1 MPVLAAPING
11 DSLFLRNV
19 SLSIQCG
26 KLYVETTPMQNAGT
40 VAMRLLARDSTTY
53 QLTLPE
59 DLVLLLLNEE
69 NGYFHQVPG
78 WDLNCAVTGAV
89 LAELSIQ
96 GRIDTDLDSLFLL
109 SATKTGNPALD
120 PILEEISNQSTQH
133 NTQYWIERLAHLAES
148 VIDTTLDRMVELRIL
163 ERHDGDFYTLTRS
176 SGPTNVFDD
185 PLDGS
190 RLQSVK
196 TRISNAIFNNEIPDP
211 RDALLI
217 SLVNTCDVFRFMF
230 QLDDEAEDRIKLICR
245 MALIGRSIA
254 AAVSHNMANPLLR
267 RSAFA
272 KTIPKVPLR
281 KLAFNPHIRDGNV
294 PALFADLAN
303 EYGPVFEINPPFRK
317 PMIFLAGPETN
328 NWVHRRGRMYL
339 RSRDYFSEFEKVY
352 GASGALPALD
362 GADHF
367 RLRKSLSPAYSRARL
382 AGQLNQ
388 LYSDARGFMA
398 DWEIGDA
405 YPATGVSR
413 RMINAQLSPLFIG
426 VDSQDIFDDAAK
438 FKERALLVHIVEV
451 LPKFLLRTP
460 GMKRRA
466 KVVDTLLE
474 RIENVHTPAQR
485 VDSPRD
491 LADDILSLHASDPQ
505 FFPESNLRF
514 ALSAALIASVYL
526 GDAFSFALYA
536 MASQP
541 ELYARIQAEA
551 DALFENGDPK
561 GEDFT
566 LSAIDVTH
574 RFLLECLRLYPIVPM
589 SMRNV
594 MNSCVVEDFELP
606 VGSRV
611 IVAQTASHYMEDIF
625 PEPYKFDIDRYQSPR
640 NEHLSPGFAPYGLGT
655 HTCLGSRWM
664 DLQLTA
670 NLLMVAHYFNI
681 TVSPRNY
688 KLKFSPLPSMK
699 PNSKLKFHIA
709 EKRREIPL

>member
-1 MPVLAAPING
+1 
-11 DSLFLRNV
+11 
-19 SLSIQCG
+19 
-26 KLYVETTPMQNAGT
+26 
-40 VAMRLLARDSTTY
+40 MRLLDRNLAVF

-96 GRIDTDLDSLFLL
+96 NRIDTDLDSLFLVD
-109 SATKTGNPALD
+109 ATATGNPALD
-120 PILEEISNQSTQH
+120 PILEEIAKESTQR

-148 VIDTTLDRMVELRIL
+148 VIDTTLDRLVDMRIL
-163 ERHDGDFYTLTRS
+163 DRHEGDFYTLTRS
-176 SGPTNVFDD
+176 SWPATVVDNSA
-185 PLDGS
+185 DGS
-190 RLQSVK
+190 RLQSVR
-196 TRISNAIFNNEIPDP
+196 TRISNAIFENEIPDP

-230 QLDDEAEDRIKLICR
+230 QLDEAAEDRIRLICR

-254 AAVSHNMANPLLR
+254 AAVSQNMANPLLR
-267 RSAFA
+267 RPAFT
-272 KTIPKVPLR
+272 KRIPRVPLR
-281 KLAFNPHIRDGNV
+281 RVMLNRHLRDGNV
-294 PALFADLAN
+294 SALFANLTR
-303 EYGPVFEINPPFRK
+303 EYGPVFEINPPFRER
-317 PMIFLAGPETN
+317 MIVLSGPETN

-339 RSRDYFSEFEKVY
+339 RSRDYFSDFEKVY
-352 GASGALPALD
+352 GASGALPSLD

-398 DWEIGDA
+398 DWKVGDR
-405 YPATGVSR
+405 YPATKMSR

-451 LPKFLLRTP
+451 LPKFMLRTP

-485 VDSPRD
+485 ANSPRD

-541 ELYARIQAEA
+541 DLYARIQAEA
-551 DALFENGDPK
+551 DALFEGGDPR

-566 LSAIDVTH
+566 ISAIDVTH

-594 MNSCVVEDFELP
+594 MNSCVVDDYELP

-611 IVAQTASHYMEDIF
+611 IIAQTASHYMEDCF
-625 PEPYKFDIDRYQSPR
+625 PDPYRFDIDRYLPSR
-640 NEHLSPGFAPYGLGT
+640 NEHINPGFAPYGLGT

-664 DLQLTA
+664 DLQLTV
-670 NLLMVAHYFNI
+670 NVLMVAHYFNI

-688 KLKFSPLPSMK
+688 ELKFNPLPSMK
-699 PNSKLKFHIA
+699 PSSRLKFLIA
-709 EKRREIPL
+709 EQRRAIPEG

>member
-1 MPVLAAPING
+1 
-11 DSLFLRNV
+11 
-19 SLSIQCG
+19 
-26 KLYVETTPMQNAGT
+26 
-40 VAMRLLARDSTTY
+40 MRLLARESTIY

-59 DLVLLLLNEE
+59 DLILLLLNEE

-89 LAELSIQ
+89 LAELSIRD
-96 GRIDTDLDSLFLL
+96 RIDTDLDSLFLVD
-109 SATKTGNPALD
+109 STETGHPALD
-120 PILEEISNQSTQH
+120 PILEEIAKESAEH
-133 NTQYWIERLAHLAES
+133 NTQYWIERLAHRAES
-148 VIDTTLDRMVELRIL
+148 VIDTTLDRLVDMRVL

-176 SGPTNVFDD
+176 TGPVNIFDNAQN
-185 PLDGS
+185 GS

-230 QLDDEAEDRIKLICR
+230 QLDEAVEDRIKLICR

-254 AAVSHNMANPLLR
+254 AAVSQNMANPLLR
-267 RSAFA
+267 RSAFT
-272 KTIPKVPLR
+272 KTIPRVSLR
-281 KLAFNPHIRDGNV
+281 RLMFNRHLRDGNV
-294 PALFADLAN
+294 SALFADLTR
-303 EYGPVFEINPPFRK
+303 EYGPIFEINPPFRER
-317 PMIFLAGPETN
+317 MIFLSGPETN
-328 NWVHRRGRMYL
+328 QWVHRRGRMYL
-339 RSRDYFSEFEKVY
+339 RSREYFSAFEKVY

-382 AGQLNQ
+382 AGQLEQ
-388 LYSDARGFMA
+388 LYSSARGFMA
-398 DWEIGDA
+398 DWKVGDA
-405 YPATGVSR
+405 YPATALSR

-451 LPKFLLRTP
+451 LPKFMLRTP
-460 GMKRRA
+460 AMKRRA
-466 KVVDTLLE
+466 KVVDTLME

-485 VDSPRD
+485 ADRPRD
-491 LADDILSLHASDPQ
+491 LADDILSLYASDPQ

-551 DALFENGDPK
+551 DALFENDDPNGD
-561 GEDFT
+561 DFS

-594 MNSCVVEDFELP
+594 MNSCVIEDYELP
-606 VGSRV
+606 VGARV
-611 IVAQTASHYMEDIF
+611 IVAQTASHYLEDVF
-625 PEPYKFDIDRYQSPR
+625 PDPYSFDIDRYLPPR
-640 NEHLSPGFAPYGLGT
+640 SEHLSPGFAPTAWEPTPAWDRGGW
-655 HTCLGSRWM
+655 TCNSR
-664 DLQLTA
+664 
-670 NLLMVAHYFNI
+670 
-681 TVSPRNY
+681 
-688 KLKFSPLPSMK
+688 
-699 PNSKLKFHIA
+699 
-709 EKRREIPL
+709 